1 MSTQPRDRNPLDE
14 LGVRLAQLETT
25 VSRAGQ
31 ALRAAGDRI
40 TELNAQLRSVEAS
53 ATALALEIRLWP
65 HEEADAF
72 LTKIDALRDLA
83 KETPWTTST

>member
-1 MSTQPRDRNPLDE
+1 MLNALNHDPLDE

-31 ALRAAGDRI
+31 ALRAANERI
-40 TELNAQLRSVEAS
+40 SALNDQLRSAEKA